1 MNEDPLY
8 KDEQQCYQCI
18 IEQLEG
24 SIRTDS
30 IKSVSKTDTGYKVTV
45 RTNTC
50 CNSPRPNEETFEI
63 LNKYISDNLQTQ
75 LNKHIYNQR
84 SI

>member
-8 KDEQQCYQCI
+8 KDEQQYYQCI
-18 IEQLEG
+18 IDRLEG

-30 IKSVSKTDTGYKVTV
+30 IKSISKTDTGYKVTV
-45 RTNTC
+45 RADTC

-63 LNKYISDNLQTQ
+63 PNKYISNELRNL
-75 LNKHIYNQR
+75 LNKHIR
-84 SI
+84 